1 MTIVRWWKQLAPVS
15 LAAACLFP
23 IAGPA
28 HAQSVELLPDTHY
41 STDLSTQLS
50 TMVPVPPHGFET
62 VTTPKAQT
70 NTSSAPLDSALNG
83 GSAQVFAKAKAD
95 TFSVSTSTS
104 ALIDIAANET
114 NAFAKATAE
123 TVLSFRALQ
132 DVTAPLTFD
141 FVGHDQAAFS
151 DGFVSLVD
159 VTAGSSLFSYAW
171 TYPFAGTVPWDCC
184 YHATISL
191 SQWLQSSHLYQ
202 LTLHA
207 STNANIDSQSVSISL
222 SGLQALMAPVPE
234 PELATLML
242 VGIGVVVAMA
252 RRRRRLS

>member
-1 MTIVRWWKQLAPVS
+1 MFSVGAV
-15 LAAACLFP
+15 AN
-23 IAGPA
+23 
-28 HAQSVELLPDTHY
+28 AQSVELLPDTQY
-41 STDLSTQLS
+41 STELSTKLS
-50 TMVPVPPHGFET
+50 KMVSGPDGFDT
-62 VTTPKAQT
+62 ITTSKT
-70 NTSSAPLDSALNG
+70 KNTTASTPLGSALNG
-83 GSAQVFAKAKAD
+83 GSAKVFAKAKAD

-104 ALIDIAANET
+104 ALPKIEHDET
-114 NAFAKATAE
+114 SAFAKATAE

-141 FVGHDQAAFS
+141 FAGAGQAAFS

-159 VTAGSSLFSYAW
+159 VTAGLSLFSYGW

-191 SQWLQSSHLYQ
+191 SQWLLSSHLYT

-222 SGLQALMAPVPE
+222 SGLRQLMAPVPE

-242 VGIGVVVAMA
+242 VGIGMVAAIA
-252 RRRRRLS
+252 RRRHGRERRRLS